1 MHQWNQQVRNGLLTV
16 FCLTCA
22 TLVNLLV
29 GGHLGDITG
38 SSVNTKLVFLL
49 AVLLV
54 SRYTTGYF
62 WGVVSAVI
70 SVPLDNYLFTYPYVS
85 FNLSISGYL
94 LTFVTMLTV
103 SFIVS
108 VLTSR
113 VREQEQLRL
122 MAEKEKL
129 RANLLRAVSH
139 DLRTPLTSIV
149 GATGAI
155 LDNTLPLEKQQELL
169 QDVNSDAQWLLR
181 MIENLLTITRMSGGD
196 RPLQTET
203 EVVEDVLAEA
213 VIKFQKHFQGV
224 AVEMD
229 MGDDV
234 LLAEMDAVLIEQVVS
249 NLMENAVYH
258 GEKTSCIRVSAERRD
273 REVLITVADNGVGI
287 PREKL
292 PRLFQGGSGSEA
304 GRSSDSHKHMGIG
317 LSVCKSIIKAHGGHM
332 TAFNNECGG
341 ASFCFTLPE
350 KENEYGREDSDC

>member
-1 MHQWNQQVRNGLLTV
+1 MNQWNQQVRNGLVTV

-38 SSVNTKLVFLL
+38 SSVNTKLIFLL

-292 PRLFQGGSGSEA
+292 PRLFHGGSGGEA